1 MAGASCSR
9 AACLRLSAKF
19 TVRVARERTASMPS
33 IIQQT
38 IPKKRLSVIVRFLS
52 EGGGRVGDYFMPV
65 IGGKLQMLEGGFILG
80 SGTNFG
86 KDLQA

>member
-19 TVRVARERTASMPS
+19 TVRVARERTAIMPS
-33 IIQQT
+33 IIQQI
-38 IPKKRLSVIVRFLS
+38 IPKQRLSVIVRFLS
-52 EGGGRVGDYFMPV
+52 EGCMVSDYFMPI
-65 IGGKLQMLEGGFILG
+65 IGGKLQSLVGGFFWG